1 MGNNSGKKSLWTRI
15 KELFQGQKKTQK
27 EQADG
32 GSIDFSQTEAPP
44 ADLQFV
50 KEFNKHGGK
59 FLYCE
64 KESEAHNYLNNI
76 SEESSINTIYCV
88 NPELCSQL
96 KESGIEVTQKPSGA
110 DAFYSDCEYLVSFN
124 GGIMLTDRQT
134 HGLKYTE
141 LPEVFITKAR
151 TSQIT
156 KNLSSA
162 LSGIRAKY
170 KGDIPSGISTV
181 KGPRKKD
188 SVTELGGSQFI
199 NKEIY
204 LLLVEDQV

>member
-1 MGNNSGKKSLWTRI
+1 MGNKSGNKNIWTRL
-15 KELFQGQKKTQK
+15 KEFFTGSTQVGD
-27 EQADG
+27 ENPE
-32 GSIDFSQTEAPP
+32 SSTLDFSAMETPP
-44 ADLQFV
+44 VDLQFV
-50 KEFNKHGGK
+50 QEFNKHGGK

-64 KESEAHNYLNNI
+64 EELEARNYLSNI
-76 SEESSINTIYCV
+76 SEESNVHKVYCQI
-88 NPELCSQL
+88 PELCNQL
-96 KESGIEVTQKPSGA
+96 EKSGIEVTTDPSTA

-134 HGLKYTE
+134 HGLTYTE
-141 LPEVFITKAR
+141 LPEVFITKAH

-156 KNLSSA
+156 KNLSTA

-170 KGDIPSGISTV
+170 KGDIPSGISTI
-181 KGPRKKD
+181 KGPSKKD

-204 LLLVEDQV
+204 LLLVEDQL

>member
-1 MGNNSGKKSLWTRI
+1 MGNYRRKKSLWTRI
-15 KELFQGQKKTQK
+15 KAFFLGK
-27 EQADG
+27 EKG
-32 GSIDFSQTEAPP
+32 LNEGSSGDIDFSATEAAPV
-44 ADLQFV
+44 DLQFV
-50 KEFNKHGGK
+50 REFNKHGGK

-64 KESEAHNYLNNI
+64 QESEAYNYLTNI
-76 SEESSINTIYCV
+76 SEESSIKSVYCA
-88 NPELCSQL
+88 NQDLCNQL
-96 KESGIEVTQKPSGA
+96 DETGIKVTNSPSTA
-110 DAFYSDCEYLVSFN
+110 DAFYSDCEHLVSFN

-141 LPEVFITKAR
+141 LPEVFITIAR

-181 KGPRKKD
+181 KGPSKKD

-204 LLLVEDQV
+204 LLLVEDQL